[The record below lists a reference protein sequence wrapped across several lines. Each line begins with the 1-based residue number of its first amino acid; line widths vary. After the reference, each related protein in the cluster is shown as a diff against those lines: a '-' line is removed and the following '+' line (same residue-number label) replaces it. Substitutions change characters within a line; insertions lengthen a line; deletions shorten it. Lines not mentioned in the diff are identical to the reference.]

1 MKSRGV
7 APLFFSRESWEH
19 LRRAILKLEE
29 QGTRVGLIFVLEDP
43 EVGLRYVDMESLFAL
58 ASDEA
63 EAAQGALVKV
73 PGQKPPLGALIFA
86 LLALAVALLANH
98 LEGSCAVRS

>member
-7 APLFFSRESWEH
+7 APLFLSRESWER
-19 LRRAILKLEE
+19 LRRAILRLEE
-29 QGTRVGLIFVLEDP
+29 RGTRVSFTFALEDP
-43 EVGLRYVDMESLFAL
+43 EVGLRYVDMEGLLAL

-63 EAAQGALVKV
+63 EAAQGVLVKV
-73 PGQKPPLGALIFA
+73 PGQKPPIGALIFA
-86 LLALAVALLANH
+86 LPALAVALLANH